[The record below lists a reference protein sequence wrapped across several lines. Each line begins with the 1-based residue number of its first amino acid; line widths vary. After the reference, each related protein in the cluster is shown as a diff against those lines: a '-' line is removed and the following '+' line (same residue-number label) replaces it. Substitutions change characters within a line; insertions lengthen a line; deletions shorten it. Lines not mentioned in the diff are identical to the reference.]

1 MDSEEN
7 KDAEEMRKAMQGFGT
22 DDKILIEI
30 ASKRTHKQRM
40 KIRQA
45 YKILFGRDLMDDLK
59 SDLSGDY
66 KKTMLALFTDP
77 IEYDVESL
85 YYAMKGLGTD
95 EDTLIEILASRPGW
109 YINKIKK
116 KYKEKYNKELEDD
129 VKGDTSGNF
138 RNLLISLLQANRNT
152 NQTPDKDEC
161 EKIAN
166 ELYQAGEKKI
176 GTDEPIFNKYFALY
190 SPHELLVIARE
201 YHKLTGNLLT
211 KAIDKEFS
219 GDIKK
224 LLKTILY
231 VQISPSEYFATRIRD
246 AVHGIGTNEK
256 ILTRVIVTRCEID
269 LPIMKQYYKQLY
281 GKDMIKDIE
290 DDVSGDYKKLLIA
303 ICNQSN

>member
-129 VKGDTSGNF
+129 VK
-138 RNLLISLLQANRNT
+138 
-152 NQTPDKDEC
+152 
-161 EKIAN
+161 
-166 ELYQAGEKKI
+166 
-176 GTDEPIFNKYFALY
+176 
-190 SPHELLVIARE
+190 
-201 YHKLTGNLLT
+201 
-211 KAIDKEFS
+211 
-219 GDIKK
+219 
-224 LLKTILY
+224 
-231 VQISPSEYFATRIRD
+231 
-246 AVHGIGTNEK
+246 
-256 ILTRVIVTRCEID
+256 
-269 LPIMKQYYKQLY
+269 
-281 GKDMIKDIE
+281 
-290 DDVSGDYKKLLIA
+290 
-303 ICNQSN
+303 